1 MFSNRLTFLFELLP
15 SLFFISLQ
23 NQKKKKNTKVI
34 FLLTK
39 IKIVWS
45 FKNQIIFICAIVITS
60 SQFFIFF
67 LFFYTSAQIVSSGTS
82 FPFSVP
88 FFVVSYNRSDAIC
101 HYVFES
107 SNSVNHYN
115 LFRLLILNYG
125 LIVFTLTY
133 LSAEQEWMICNN
145 RNYSLSHNH
154 K

>member
-15 SLFFISLQ
+15 SLIFISLQ
-23 NQKKKKNTKVI
+23 NQKKKNTKVI

-45 FKNQIIFICAIVITS
+45 FKNQIIFICAIVLTS
-60 SQFFIFF
+60 SQFFLLF
-67 LFFYTSAQIVSSGTS
+67 FFYTSAQIVSSGTS

-88 FFVVSYNRSDAIC
+88 LFVVSYNRSDAIC

-133 LSAEQEWMICNN
+133 LSEEQEWMICNN